1 MAKYGLAVVFDVRFC
16 QPLYVCGYTVASGGG
31 VAPAAWEASRA
42 AAGWLPLSVRQK
54 FDARGPEMPPPFAVP
69 SVR

>member
-1 MAKYGLAVVFDVRFC
+1 VVGNV
-16 QPLYVCGYTVASGGG
+16 VVSGGG
-31 VAPAAWEASRA
+31 VAPAACDASSA

-54 FDARGPEMPPPFAVP
+54 FAAVAPAMPLPFAVP